1 MGGTK
6 LKNKKNRKAAVLIIT
21 ILILSLSLGMVVFAD
36 NNFKNLKAWFGN
48 ISIYRNNQLVQLG
61 DDKRPFIVD
70 GTTYVPVRAMADLFN
85 KEVGWDGI
93 NYRIDLNDKPSEN
106 LAYMSQQLYAAQL
119 EIQALEAKVAQ
130 LEEELAD
137 RKSGKI
143 GSLKDLKSYLNK
155 QYGTYKKVKFDID
168 LYENKKDIE
177 VDIYVDLYY
186 YDYEWDDLT
195 DSNIRKYIQ
204 NIVSDIL
211 DDYKDTDI
219 EGSIMDSSTS
229 KNKTLVSFY
238 TKSNGTVVI
247 DTDYRDD
254 SDKYDSLYDL
264 EDDLNWYY
272 DEYEGVSFVIEL
284 YGDRDDIRVYITA
297 SKYDL
302 DYLRERDIKK
312 YLEEIYDEIV
322 GVFPRAYVDG
332 YIEDNYTEYYFDFDS
347 RGNLYLE
354 LLR

>member
-1 MGGTK
+1 
-6 LKNKKNRKAAVLIIT
+6 
-21 ILILSLSLGMVVFAD
+21 
-36 NNFKNLKAWFGN
+36 
-48 ISIYRNNQLVQLG
+48 
-61 DDKRPFIVD
+61 
-70 GTTYVPVRAMADLFN
+70 
-85 KEVGWDGI
+85 
-93 NYRIDLNDKPSEN
+93 
-106 LAYMSQQLYAAQL
+106 MSQQLYAAQL